1 MTVDVD
7 MAVGVGAGGHIM
19 VNACRRRYVQS
30 PPSVDHLEILYP
42 RGKRQRVDILS
53 DPHLLGGRGGW
64 YIKGNAVSRADG
76 ADTALSVMRL
86 SVSCGRR

>member
-1 MTVDVD
+1 MR
-7 MAVGVGAGGHIM
+7 AAIM
-19 VNACRRRYVQS
+19 VNAGSHQYVQRAL
-30 PPSVDHLEILYP
+30 PPSVDELEILYP
-42 RGKRQRVDILS
+42 RGERQRVDVLS
-53 DPHLLGGRGGW
+53 DPHLLGSRGGW

>member
-1 MTVDVD
+1 MP
-7 MAVGVGAGGHIM
+7 AVIK
-19 VNACRRRYVQS
+19 VNADRRRYVQS

-42 RGKRQRVDILS
+42 RGKRQRVDIFS
-53 DPHLLGGRGGW
+53 DPHLLGGGW

>member
-1 MTVDVD
+1 MP
-7 MAVGVGAGGHIM
+7 AVLK
-19 VNACRRRYVQS
+19 VNADRRRYVQS

-42 RGKRQRVDILS
+42 RGKRQRVDIFS
-53 DPHLLGGRGGW
+53 DPHLLGSRGGW